1 MDPTNRDPTNRDPT
15 NRDATNWDRTSDPRG
30 VRAADV
36 QCSATRQAFHG
47 CDLSPG
53 QLWARYLA
61 LGGTAGETEVAA
73 YLLGIARL
81 PAEERDLVAH
91 AVNER
96 LDELAPPRAPY
107 SRSLDD
113 LPGSGGPPASLLGV
127 VTAAH
132 NGDAVLP
139 EPSSRTMTSICPVC
153 ERAFR
158 QPADSGRRR
167 VYDSEACRA
176 KAYRRRRT
184 DSRPAPAGSPA

>member
-1 MDPTNRDPTNRDPT
+1 MVTGSLRRHPVPASGVRPRMHPTGRARPEEPTPSSSRADRGTLGTPPNRRRTSTGRPSPGAAMDPTNVDPTSMGPTSMDPT
-15 NRDATNWDRTSDPRG
+15 SGPRG

-36 QCSATRQAFHG
+36 QCSATREAFHC

-73 YLLGIARL
+73 SLLGTARL

-113 LPGSGGPPASLLGV
+113 LPGSGGPLASLLGV

-132 NGDAVLP
+132 NG
-139 EPSSRTMTSICPVC
+139 
-153 ERAFR
+153 
-158 QPADSGRRR
+158 
-167 VYDSEACRA
+167 
-176 KAYRRRRT
+176 
-184 DSRPAPAGSPA
+184 